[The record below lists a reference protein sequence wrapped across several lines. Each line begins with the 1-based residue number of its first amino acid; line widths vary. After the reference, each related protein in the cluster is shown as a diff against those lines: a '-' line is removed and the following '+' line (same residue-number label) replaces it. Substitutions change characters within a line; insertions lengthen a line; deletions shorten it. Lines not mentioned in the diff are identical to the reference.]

1 MDLSFD
7 RAYMARIKTRARTRM
22 KARRRAAVLAL
33 LVALPWACATT
44 PTGRRQL
51 LLVPDSQMDALG
63 QEAFEQ
69 IKQQENLSNDPAV
82 NRYVQCVADALTSR
96 VEGDGDVEWQVV
108 VFANDEMVNA
118 FALPGGRIGVYTGL
132 LRTAK
137 TPAQLAAVVGH
148 EIAHVLARHSGE
160 RVSQEIALGM
170 GLEVLGAAM
179 GNPQTRAAVMG
190 ALGVG
195 AQVGV
200 LLPYSRKHEAEADEI
215 GQLLMADAGF
225 DPRESVTLWENM
237 AKAAGESPPEFLS
250 THPTNESRIK
260 HLQDHLNEAQGIY
273 REARQEGRTPNCK
286 RPAPTVAQR
295 PDNEPTR

>member
-7 RAYMARIKTRARTRM
+7 SGRSSRLRARVRTRA
-22 KARRRAAVLAL
+22 KARRRAAVVAL

-63 QEAFEQ
+63 QEAFAQ
-69 IKQQENLSNDPAV
+69 IKQQENLSNDPAI
-82 NRYVQCVADALTSR
+82 NRYVRCVSDALTSR
-96 VEGDGDVEWQVV
+96 VEGEVEWQVE

-132 LRTAK
+132 LRAAT
-137 TPAQLAAVVGH
+137 TSDQLAAVVGH

-170 GLEVLGAAM
+170 GLEALGAAM
-179 GNPQTRAAVMG
+179 GNPQTRAAVMA

-225 DPRESVTLWENM
+225 DPAESVTLWENM
-237 AKAAGESPPEFLS
+237 ARASGASPPEFLS
-250 THPTNESRIK
+250 THPTSESRIK
-260 HLQDHLNEAQGIY
+260 HLQDHLDEARGIY
-273 REARQEGRTPNCK
+273 REARQAGRNPQCK
-286 RPAPTVAQR
+286 RPASKVAQR
-295 PDNEPTR
+295 PDSAPTP